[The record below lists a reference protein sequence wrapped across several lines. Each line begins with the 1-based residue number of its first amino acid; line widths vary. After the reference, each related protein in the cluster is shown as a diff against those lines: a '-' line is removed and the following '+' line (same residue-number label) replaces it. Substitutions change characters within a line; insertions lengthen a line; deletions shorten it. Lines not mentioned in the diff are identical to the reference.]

1 MPSRV
6 YVAQRWFS
14 RHCSDRAD
22 VICVRT
28 QWHVVAGCVFPV
40 DFMHDRTLL
49 VIVISDALTAV
60 QRRAATMLELPTKRK
75 RPDMLIRTP
84 LDDDVGM

>member
-1 MPSRV
+1 
-6 YVAQRWFS
+6 
-14 RHCSDRAD
+14 
-22 VICVRT
+22 
-28 QWHVVAGCVFPV
+28 
-40 DFMHDRTLL
+40 MHDRTLL